1 MASPRSRFTYANVM
15 ATVALFVALGGSSYA
30 ALSITGRQV
39 RNGSLTGADVKN
51 GSLTGTDVK
60 DRSLRARDFRS
71 GDLPRGAQG
80 PQGVQGIQGP
90 AGSDA
95 QFNGAP
101 AGGALNGTYPNP
113 GLANK
118 VVTGANVADNT
129 LTGTNVNE
137 STLGMV
143 PSADNATK
151 LGGVPAA
158 QFPQLVSTGGSASA
172 LSAYSYF
179 VNTSTNGTQL
189 PVGQVRLQ
197 TNGTAG
203 DIVLCG
209 NVPGTFD
216 QEPFVAYVNGVRSTG
231 TITGSSCATAF
242 NVGANG
248 DFEFRVRRADIIG
261 VHSGDSVGNKNYQV
275 IAFTSL

>member
-1 MASPRSRFTYANVM
+1 MASLRSRCTYANVM
-15 ATVALFVALGGSSYA
+15 ATVAVFIALGGSSYA
-30 ALSITGRQV
+30 ALTITGRQV
-39 RNGSLTGADVKN
+39 RDGSLTGADVKN

-80 PQGVQGIQGP
+80 LQGVQGP

-95 QFNGAP
+95 QFNGAS

-137 STLGMV
+137 STLGTV
-143 PSADNATK
+143 PSSDNAAK

-158 QFPQLVSTGGSASA
+158 QFPQLVSTGGSAGA

-189 PVGQVRLQ
+189 PVGQVKLT
-197 TNGTAG
+197 TNGTPG

-209 NVPGTFD
+209 NVPGTSD
-216 QEPFVAYVNGVRSTG
+216 QEPYVAYVNGVRSTG

-242 NVGANG
+242 NVGAAG

-261 VHSGDSVGNKNYQV
+261 VHSGDSVTNKNYQV